1 MKFVI
6 ASDIHGSARWC
17 RALMDLVDREKP
29 DKLILLGDLLYHGPG
44 TICRR
49 STRPNG

>member
-17 RALMDLVDREKP
+17 RALMELAERERP
-29 DKLILLGDLLYHGPG
+29 EKLILLEPPKDADE
-44 TICRR
+44 
-49 STRPNG
+49 